1 MDNIKKRIQVLE
13 ERLKRRETLKEE
25 TLLEAKKIRAEKLPY
40 GYSALR
46 QFIDPETMNI
56 HYNKHYKGYISKLND
71 ALEGKNY
78 GDLSLEEIIRTIER
92 FSKAVRDNAG
102 GAFNHAIFWKM
113 LSPNEMEPKGEIL
126 KKINSNF
133 GSLSNFKKKFED
145 YAKKRFG
152 SGWVWLVLTKRGS
165 LKIMTTPNQDNPLM
179 DVIKQGGYPL
189 LGLDLWE
196 HAYYLK
202 YRNKRDEYIRNFWK
216 VVNWDFVE
224 EEYKRL
230 TNKNIQE
237 SKNAKRYLTE
247 QKQVNACTDQDRTKI
262 RQLFNNNPRLLD
274 LYKSTIMLILKDVYP
289 NKWYERNEYKRG
301 ESAGVYDL
309 EKPGRSIIN
318 YLNTNYSAFCPLMK
332 DLNKVL
338 ERANLNPIDFGG
350 KSPEQQLEE
359 MNRMLYY
366 IDQLKHR
373 IFSTESKT
381 FQTIFQILS
390 STSGRGSKTEDIAEK
405 KFGEKFGT
413 ENVRRIGE
421 LGSKEDMMGIDL
433 KVKVDGKE
441 YTAQVK
447 PFESI
452 SEIDGMYRV
461 EGTANVKKYK
471 TDWMVF
477 IRRGKDVVVF
487 DNSKSEIKD
496 GTYNYPLDSM
506 LYQF

>member
-13 ERLKRRETLKEE
+13 DRLKRNEILKEE
-25 TLLEAKKIRAEKLPY
+25 SLHEAKKIRAEKLPY

-92 FSKAVRDNAG
+92 FSKVVRDNAG

-113 LSPNEMEPKGEIL
+113 LSPTEMEPKGEIL

-152 SGWVWLVLTKRGS
+152 SGWVWLVLTKRGT

-179 DVIKQGGYPL
+179 DIVKQGGYPL

-202 YRNKRDEYIRNFWK
+202 YRNKRDEYIKNFWK
-216 VVNWDFVE
+216 VVNWEFVDK
-224 EEYKRL
+224 EYNRL

-237 SKNAKRYLTE
+237 SRVVKKYLTE
-247 QKQVNACTDQDRTKI
+247 QRTSSPCNDQERLKI
-262 RQLFNNNPRLLD
+262 RQLFNNNPNVLN
-274 LYKSTIMLILKDVYP
+274 LYKETIMSILKDVYP
-289 NKWYERNEYKRG
+289 TKYYERGEYKRG
-301 ESAGVYDL
+301 EAAGVYDL

-318 YLNTNYSAFCPLMK
+318 YLNTNYSAFCPLVK
-332 DLNKVL
+332 DLNRVL
-338 ERANLNPIDFGG
+338 SAANREEINFDG
-350 KSPEQQLEE
+350 KTPEEQVQE

-366 IDQLKHR
+366 IDQLKNR
-373 IFSTESKT
+373 IFSPNSKT
-381 FQTIFQILS
+381 LQTIFQILNT
-390 STSGRGSKTEDIAEK
+390 TSGRGTKTEDIAEK
-405 KFGEKFGT
+405 KFKEKFGV
-413 ENVRRIGE
+413 ENVKRIGE
-421 LGSKEDMMGIDL
+421 LGSKEDMMGIDI
-433 KVKVDGKE
+433 KVTVDGKE
-441 YTAQVK
+441 YTGQVK
-447 PFESI
+447 PFDSI
-452 SEIDGMYRV
+452 TEIDGMYRV
-461 EGTANVKKYK
+461 KGTANVKKYK
-471 TDWMVF
+471 TDWMIF
-477 IRRGKDVVVF
+477 IRRGNEVVVF
-487 DNSKSEIKD
+487 DNNKSQIKD